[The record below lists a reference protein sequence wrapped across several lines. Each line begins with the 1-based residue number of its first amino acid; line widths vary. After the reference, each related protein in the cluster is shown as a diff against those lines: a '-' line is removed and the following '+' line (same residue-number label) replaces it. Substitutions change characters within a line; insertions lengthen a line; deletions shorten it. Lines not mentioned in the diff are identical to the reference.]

1 MIINL
6 LKKEVSLEEVLKYY
20 NANITYITLPK
31 EINGLV
37 YSYNDINN
45 IFIEKNLSN
54 YKKKK
59 TIIHELAHIE
69 LNQLNQIDKDL
80 FALKVDKYED
90 EADRYIKFL
99 KESIKE
105 VIYE

>member
-6 LKKEVSLEEVLKYY
+6 LNKEVSLDEVLKHY

-31 EINGLV
+31 VINGLV

-90 EADRYIKFL
+90 DADRYIKFL
-99 KESIKE
+99 KESIK
-105 VIYE
+105 YD

>member
-6 LKKEVSLEEVLKYY
+6 LNKEVPLEDVLHQY

-31 EINGLV
+31 GINGLV

-45 IFIEKNLSN
+45 IFIDKNLSN
-54 YKKKK
+54 YKRKK

-80 FALKVDKYED
+80 FALKVEKYED
-90 EADRYIKFL
+90 DADRYIKFL
-99 KESIKE
+99 KDNIKNE
-105 VIYE
+105 

>member
-6 LKKEVSLEEVLKYY
+6 LNKEVSLEDVLHQY

-31 EINGLV
+31 GINGLV

-45 IFIEKNLSN
+45 IFIDKNLSN
-54 YKKKK
+54 YKRKK

-80 FALKVDKYED
+80 FALKVEKYED
-90 EADRYIKFL
+90 DADRYIKFL
-99 KESIKE
+99 KDSIKNE
-105 VIYE
+105 

>member
-31 EINGLV
+31 KINGLV

-99 KESIKE
+99 KESI
-105 VIYE
+105 